1 MKAKEAK
8 GIYNL
13 NPTSMVMKQG
23 SKDERDMHAGDY
35 KGSKP
40 RVTKGNDTPARTD
53 MDGGCEERELAGH
66 SAMPTRMGHDK
77 HSTGE
82 RRMHEDHH
90 YAVRQMK
97 GKY

>member
-1 MKAKEAK
+1 MKAKELK
-8 GIYNL
+8 GVYNL

-23 SKDERDMHAGDY
+23 SA
-35 KGSKP
+35 
-40 RVTKGNDTPARTD
+40 
-53 MDGGCEERELAGH
+53 EERELAGH

>member
-1 MKAKEAK
+1 MKAKELK
-8 GIYNL
+8 GVHNL

-23 SKDERDMHAGDY
+23 SKDERDHHAGDY
-35 KGSKP
+35 VGSRPK
-40 RVTKGNDTPARTD
+40 VTRGNDTPARTAVEC
-53 MDGGCEERELAGH
+53 GCEERELAGH

-82 RRMHEDHH
+82 RRQHEDHH